1 LIDKRT
7 SKEGSGPS
15 ALTQQLYKGVH
26 IMDPLTSKHPGDDFY
41 SYVNGRWVQKTPIPS
56 YSSSFGVSEEV
67 EMVIQSTLLEE
78 VNACMELAEIGREQT
93 TTEGRLRDAIG
104 RLAMSAMRPRMQV
117 HNVEYLKKGV
127 RSLGCMRDA
136 KDISSALGTMCRYNV
151 QTILELSVI
160 PEEGGGHTLSVAPG
174 RLGLPAASY
183 YSPTGGVGDT
193 INVLEA
199 YTQLVQDV
207 SKALDMDDLSSA
219 IPFEAN
225 LSARVYGDQG
235 ATSLS
240 GMRLNELHRR
250 WPAIDWTAMFS
261 VYGIP
266 EERLKTLT
274 VYIDS
279 EQWVNVLNGLV
290 HEIPLQGWYPLL
302 SLHTVLHALEYL
314 PPPFD
319 DMHYK
324 FFGRIL
330 RGQKEKIPQ
339 RILTL
344 NIIKQQMSI
353 ALGYLFVKRHMDQ
366 SFKARATQF
375 TEKIVAS
382 AVRRMGEVDWFSKE
396 ARSAAAEKL
405 RRMILSVAWSQPLV
419 DAPPELPSLQTD
431 TLLANLYLLE
441 AATTDRKLRELT
453 HHPLKDG
460 WDEPPYSVNAYYY
473 HDTNELVIPAGSF
486 MWPFMDMQGRGGRGL
501 GWNFGGLGAV
511 IGHEITHA
519 FDREGKDFDPAGRA
533 KVWWSKADHRAYN
546 RKTRTLIHLFGR
558 AKSGGRAVNGALT
571 LDENLADLGGLAIAL
586 DALHHE
592 LEKGRAGAEE
602 KKKQLREFFLSYALS
617 WRTKEQPERR
627 LQRLLLDKHAPIE
640 LRVNLIVAQFE
651 DWYEAFDVRT
661 EHALYIPPEERI
673 RIF

>member
-1 LIDKRT
+1 MQPLI
-7 SKEGSGPS
+7 
-15 ALTQQLYKGVH
+15 
-26 IMDPLTSKHPGDDFY
+26 SKHPGDDFY
-41 SYVNGRWVQKTPIPS
+41 SYVNGRWLQKTPIPPYTSS
-56 YSSSFGVSEEV
+56 YGVSEEV
-67 EMVIQSTLLEE
+67 EVVIQSVLSDE
-78 VNACMELAEIGREQT
+78 VNACMAVAKVGREQT
-93 TTEGRLRDAIG
+93 TVEGHLRDAIG
-104 RLAMSAMRPRMQV
+104 RLALSAMRPRMQV
-117 HNVEYLKKGV
+117 HSVDYLKRGV
-127 RSLGCMRDA
+127 RSMGCMRDG

-151 QTILELSVI
+151 QTVLELSVI
-160 PEEGGGHTLSVAPG
+160 PEEGGGCTLSVAPG
-174 RLGLPAASY
+174 HLGLPAASY
-183 YSPTGGVGDT
+183 YSS
-193 INVLEA
+193 VLEA
-199 YTQLVQDV
+199 YTELVRRV
-207 SKALDMDDLSSA
+207 SKALDLDDLSSA
-219 IPFEAN
+219 IPLEAN
-225 LSARVYGDQG
+225 LASRIYGYHG
-235 ATSLS
+235 AASPEGLHV
-240 GMRLNELHRR
+240 NELHRR

-261 VYGIP
+261 VYGVP
-266 EERLKTLT
+266 EEYMKHVK

-279 EQWVNVLNGLV
+279 EKWVNILNTLV
-290 HEIPLQGWYPLL
+290 HEIPLEGWYSLL
-302 SLHTVLHALEYL
+302 SLHTTLHALQYL

-319 DMHYK
+319 DMHYE

-330 RGQKEKIPQ
+330 RGQKEKVPQ

-344 NIIKQQMSI
+344 NIVKQQMSV
-353 ALGYLFVKRHMDQ
+353 ALGYLFVKRHMNQ
-366 SFKARATQF
+366 SFKKEAMQF

-419 DAPPELPSLQTD
+419 EAPPELPSLQTD

-441 AATTDRKLRELT
+441 AATTDRKLRDLVHT
-453 HHPLKDG
+453 PLKDS

-486 MWPFMDMQGRGGRGL
+486 MWPFIDIHGRGGRGI

-519 FDREGKDFDPAGRA
+519 FDHEGKDFDPAGHTR
-533 KVWWSKADHRAYN
+533 VWWSKADHRAYA
-546 RKTRTLIHLFGR
+546 RKTKALIRLFSE
-558 AKSGGRAVNGALT
+558 AKSGGRAVNGTLT

-592 LEKGRAGAEE
+592 LDARRASAEE
-602 KKKQLREFFLSYALS
+602 KKKQLREFFLSYAVS

-651 DWYEAFDVRT
+651 DWYEAFDVQT
-661 EHALYIPPEERI
+661 GHALYIPPEERI